1 MTTKTFDSVKLMR
14 ELRAKISQEM
24 EHMTPKERIRYIQD
38 KAASTAIG
46 RTLVGQTGDAAQ
58 QADAADRPSTGR

>member
-24 EHMTPKERIRYIQD
+24 EHMSSGERIRYIQD
-38 KAASTAIG
+38 KAASMTLG
-46 RTLVGQTGDAAQ
+46 RTLAGPDEDAAQ
-58 QADAADRPSTGR
+58 QTDATDRPSAGR

>member
-24 EHMTPKERIRYIQD
+24 EHMTHEERTRYIQD
-38 KAASTAIG
+38 KAASIALG
-46 RTLVGQTGDAAQ
+46 RTLAGQDGDAGQ
-58 QADAADRPSTGR
+58 QADTTDDAARRR